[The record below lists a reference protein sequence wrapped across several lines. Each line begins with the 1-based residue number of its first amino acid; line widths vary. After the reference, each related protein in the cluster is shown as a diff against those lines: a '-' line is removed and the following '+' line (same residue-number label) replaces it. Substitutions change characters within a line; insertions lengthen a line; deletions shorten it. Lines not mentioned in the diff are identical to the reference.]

1 MTRENAVETADQN
14 QKADFAFFCRRVE
27 MIVASRLFA
36 HESREFA
43 GGSLHSSSLQ
53 TENFDIF

>member
-1 MTRENAVETADQN
+1 
-14 QKADFAFFCRRVE
+14 